1 MATEEKELLN
11 EIVAKITELHGK
23 ATKLKGKNTV
33 EIITAVLGV
42 LPDIVKEVEI
52 VGDKLASADKKNLA
66 IEAALKWANIK
77 LIPDAIER
85 KLIGLVIDFVI
96 GLLNKWFGKEWISK
110 VTGFIGKIWS
120 FIKKIF

>member
-23 ATKLKGKNTV
+23 ATKLKGKSTV

-77 LIPDAIER
+77 LIPDA
-85 KLIGLVIDFVI
+85 
-96 GLLNKWFGKEWISK
+96 LNASSLAW
-110 VTGFIGKIWS
+110 
-120 FIKKIF
+120 